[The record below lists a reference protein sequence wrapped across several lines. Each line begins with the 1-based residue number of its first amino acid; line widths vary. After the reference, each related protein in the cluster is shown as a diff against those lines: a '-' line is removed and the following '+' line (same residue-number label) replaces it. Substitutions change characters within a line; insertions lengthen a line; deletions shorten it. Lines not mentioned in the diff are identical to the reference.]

1 MKTFVFDRV
10 CTILIKFSIL
20 FSSLP
25 IYFTGSTT
33 TQNGHSLVH
42 HNNMKN
48 GDHFHKLEE
57 DIPPM
62 MPLLPPIMTSTQ
74 GIAETSFN
82 ESAENENNEL
92 LQNNQGQNNKKV
104 PPKTLPKPKV
114 RPLPPPKPSKSAM
127 LQRPVITFQDEGA
140 DGSEV

>member
-1 MKTFVFDRV
+1 
-10 CTILIKFSIL
+10 
-20 FSSLP
+20 
-25 IYFTGSTT
+25 
-33 TQNGHSLVH
+33 
-42 HNNMKN
+42 MKN
-48 GDHFHKLEE
+48 GDHIHKLEE

-82 ESAENENNEL
+82 ESAENELINNSEI
-92 LQNNQGQNNKKV
+92 QNNKQQQKV

-127 LQRPVITFQDEGA
+127 INRPVITFQDEGA

>member
-1 MKTFVFDRV
+1 MK
-10 CTILIKFSIL
+10 
-20 FSSLP
+20 
-25 IYFTGSTT
+25 
-33 TQNGHSLVH
+33 N
-42 HNNMKN
+42 N
-48 GDHFHKLEE
+48 GDHVIYSSE

-82 ESAENENNEL
+82 ESAENEIRNQQL
-92 LQNNQGQNNKKV
+92 LIQQQQNGEGQQNQNNRQNPQNPKV

-127 LQRPVITFQDEGA
+127 LNRPVISFQDEGA

>member
-1 MKTFVFDRV
+1 MKLGLNLPFIFFF
-10 CTILIKFSIL
+10 IL
-20 FSSLP
+20 
-25 IYFTGSTT
+25 G
-33 TQNGHSLVH
+33 TQNGHSVH

-48 GDHFHKLEE
+48 GDHIHKLEE

-82 ESAENENNEL
+82 ASAENEQEK
-92 LQNNQGQNNKKV
+92 QQNNKKV

-127 LQRPVITFQDEGA
+127 LNRPVIAFQDEGA

>member
-1 MKTFVFDRV
+1 
-10 CTILIKFSIL
+10 
-20 FSSLP
+20 
-25 IYFTGSTT
+25 
-33 TQNGHSLVH
+33 
-42 HNNMKN
+42 
-48 GDHFHKLEE
+48 
-57 DIPPM
+57 M

-82 ESAENENNEL
+82 ENSSIENENP
-92 LQNNQGQNNKKV
+92 QQQNNKKV

-127 LQRPVITFQDEGA
+127 LNPRPVITFQDEGA